1 MPPSPTTTTTP
12 TTTIPITMPPSPTTT
27 MIPTVTP
34 CTSNGL
40 NRTDM
45 VHGEECGEYG
55 VDGRCTVLHSACMQS
70 KMDTSWKCRCSQ
82 GYAKKNQGCVAS
94 KSRFWSMTFSFLG

>member
-1 MPPSPTTTTTP
+1 MPPSTTTTP
-12 TTTIPITMPPSPTTT
+12 TTTTEPTTT

-45 VHGEECGEYG
+45 VLGEECGEYG
-55 VDGRCTVLHSACMQS
+55 VHGRCTVLHSACMQS

-82 GYAKKNQGCVAS
+82 GYAEKNQNQGCVAS

>member
-1 MPPSPTTTTTP
+1 MPPSRTTAAPPTTTP
-12 TTTIPITMPPSPTTT
+12 T

-45 VHGEECGEYG
+45 VLGEECGEYG

-94 KSRFWSMTFSFLG
+94 KS

>member
-1 MPPSPTTTTTP
+1 MPPSPTTTTT
-12 TTTIPITMPPSPTTT
+12 PTTT

-45 VHGEECGEYG
+45 VLGEECGEYG
-55 VDGRCTVLHSACMQS
+55 VDGRCTVLHSVCMQN